1 MTITFNTPQEL
12 LGELGERINR
22 LRIGKA
28 LTQAELASRAGVSPR
43 ALGDLE
49 RGKGSSLITY
59 VSVLKALGALSSLDT
74 LAPAP
79 TISPMA
85 LLRARQAAPKRAPR
99 KPSLGKR

>member
-1 MTITFNTPQEL
+1 MPTAFKPPQEL
-12 LGELGERINR
+12 LVALGERISR
-22 LRIGKA
+22 LRIREA

-49 RGKGSSLITY
+49 RGNGSSLITY
-59 VSVLKALGALSSLDT
+59 ISVLKALGALSSLDA

-85 LLRARQAAPKRAPR
+85 LLRTQQKEPKRAPR
-99 KPSLGKR
+99 KRG

>member
-1 MTITFNTPQEL
+1 MSASFKTPPEL
-12 LGELGERINR
+12 LVELGARISR
-22 LRIGKA
+22 LRIAKE

-49 RGKGSSLITY
+49 RGKGSSLVTY
-59 VSVLKALGALSSLDT
+59 VSVLKALDALSSLDA

-85 LLRARQAAPKRAPR
+85 LLRTRQAQPRRAPR
-99 KPSLGKR
+99 RRG

>member
-1 MTITFNTPQEL
+1 MSAAFETPQEL
-12 LGELGERINR
+12 LVGLGERISR
-22 LRIGKA
+22 LRIRKA

-49 RGKGSSLITY
+49 RGRGSSLITY
-59 VSVLKALGALSSLDT
+59 VSVLKALDALSSPDA

-85 LLRARQAAPKRAPR
+85 LLRTQKAEPKRAPR
-99 KPSLGKR
+99 KRG